1 MKLSRTVQ
9 RKVIVDEL
17 RKLKCHP
24 TADELY
30 EVVRKRLPRI
40 SLGTVYRNLE
50 VLSASG
56 EILRLGV
63 GKKQMCF
70 DGDTSRHYH
79 LVCRCCGAVEDIM
92 PGDMGGVEKEL
103 DSKLAGRILE
113 VSVNFSGY
121 CEKCASLV
129 KRNAQL
135 S

>member
-1 MKLSRTVQ
+1 
-9 RKVIVDEL
+9 
-17 RKLKCHP
+17 
-24 TADELY
+24 
-30 EVVRKRLPRI
+30 
-40 SLGTVYRNLE
+40 
-50 VLSASG
+50 
-56 EILRLGV
+56 
-63 GKKQMCF
+63 
-70 DGDTSRHYH
+70 
-79 LVCRCCGAVEDIM
+79 M